1 MEIYVCMVSVF
12 FGCVKWISV
21 KKTVNDENC
30 QSKWH
35 RREREREGEGKKNPM
50 MENIDYYYDDGE
62 FEERENIREEADFF
76 FLYLNGNDDDDLQN
90 RWTWMFGSKK
100 RKKIEMKK

>member
-1 MEIYVCMVSVF
+1 
-12 FGCVKWISV
+12 
-21 KKTVNDENC
+21 
-30 QSKWH
+30 
-35 RREREREGEGKKNPM
+35 

-90 RWTWMFGSKK
+90 R
-100 RKKIEMKK
+100 